1 MDTEKLMEEYNSVL
15 KNQVAMKMRGGRKT
29 DRSKTVYHSK
39 HTIAKKQRSQRKA
52 VATDLPSSEAIL
64 RVLRMRS
71 GKPVRDFLHAE
82 FEKRNRPVSTH
93 QQQDQQQLQPRKD
106 SLNINND
113 TPQALGAD
121 GEPIMLSTD

>member
-1 MDTEKLMEEYNSVL
+1 
-15 KNQVAMKMRGGRKT
+15 
-29 DRSKTVYHSK
+29 
-39 HTIAKKQRSQRKA
+39 
-52 VATDLPSSEAIL
+52 
-64 RVLRMRS
+64 MRS